1 MATTTG
7 DLQAS
12 THTVPVVTITPEAY
26 EVVREAIES
35 AMREAVDEARGEV
48 VEQEQEPDPSTLALW
63 MEVRGVQ
70 AGSFVY
76 DLYFQAASDADE
88 RDARHTQGDFE
99 VIVPAASVERLRG
112 ARLEWSEEGE
122 GGLVLVNPNAPTPEE
137 AAPGVPPEVLAQG
150 INGSLARR
158 VVAVLEQSVNPAI
171 ASHGGRAD
179 LVALNEDDGTAY
191 LRLSGGC
198 QGCAMSQMTL
208 RQGIESALL
217 EEVPELTRILD
228 VTDHGSGENPFY

>member
-7 DLQAS
+7 DLQANS
-12 THTVPVVTITPEAY
+12 PHAVPVVTITPEAY
-26 EVVREAIES
+26 KVVREAIE
-35 AMREAVDEARGEV
+35 
-48 VEQEQEPDPSTLALW
+48 QEPDPGTLALW
-63 MEVRGVQ
+63 LEVRGVQ

-88 RDARHTQGDFE
+88 GDACQTQE
-99 VIVPAASVERLRG
+99 ELEIIVPSASVERLRG
-112 ARLEWSEEGE
+112 ARLEWSEEGG

-137 AAPGVPPEVLAQG
+137 ASPGVPPEVLAEG
-150 INGSLARR
+150 ITGPLARR

-208 RQGIESALL
+208 RQGIETALL
-217 EEVPELTRILD
+217 EEVPELTKILD
-228 VTDHGSGENPFY
+228 VTDHGSGENPFYS

>member
-12 THTVPVVTITPEAY
+12 TQTGPVVSLTPEAY
-26 EVVREAIES
+26 NVVREAI
-35 AMREAVDEARGEV
+35 G
-48 VEQEQEPDPSTLALW
+48 QEPDPSALGLW
-63 MEVRGVQ
+63 LEVRGVQ

-76 DLYFQAASDADE
+76 DLYFQAISDADE
-88 RDARHTQGDFE
+88 GDVRHAQDE
-99 VIVPAASVERLRG
+99 LDVIVPAGSVDRLRG
-112 ARLEWSEEGE
+112 ARLEWSEDNG
-122 GGLVLVNPNAPTPEE
+122 GGLVLVNPNSPTPEE
-137 AAPGVPPEVLAQG
+137 ASPGVPPEILANG
-150 INGSLARR
+150 ITSPLALR

-208 RQGIESALL
+208 RQGIETALM
-217 EEVPELTRILD
+217 EEVPELKKILD
-228 VTDHGSGENPFY
+228 VTDHDGGENPFYS